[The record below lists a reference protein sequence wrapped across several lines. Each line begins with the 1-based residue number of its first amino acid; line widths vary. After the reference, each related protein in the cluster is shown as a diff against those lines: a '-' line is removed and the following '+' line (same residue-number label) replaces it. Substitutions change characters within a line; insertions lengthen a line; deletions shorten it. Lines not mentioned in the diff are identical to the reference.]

1 MKNILRHVHYVEN
14 IKYFCFISY
23 IYLKFNI
30 CIYYIMDSENKT
42 IENKDVENKTVEDK
56 TVENKTVENK
66 DTENKKFNL
75 RNFLNDLFYIFWKC
89 SSKST
94 SKSTEVIDIADN
106 LIDIVD
112 NLNNISDNLTNIET
126 KIIDNSDLK
135 ENPVNETPKLN
146 DPIPDN

>member
-1 MKNILRHVHYVEN
+1 
-14 IKYFCFISY
+14 
-23 IYLKFNI
+23 
-30 CIYYIMDSENKT
+30 MDS
-42 IENKDVENKTVEDK
+42 ENKTVEDK
-56 TVENKTVENK
+56 TVEDKTVENK

-106 LIDIVD
+106 LIDISD

-126 KIIDNSDLK
+126 KIIDNADLK

>member
-1 MKNILRHVHYVEN
+1 
-14 IKYFCFISY
+14 
-23 IYLKFNI
+23 
-30 CIYYIMDSENKT
+30 MDSENKT